1 MAPIHLYFLKK
12 AMCHAVL
19 ISKLILLHILHETL
33 IYIWNDKKF
42 DIIFLQTGI
51 KMLYTVF

>member
-19 ISKLILLHILHETL
+19 ISKFILLHILHETL
-33 IYIWNDKKF
+33 MYIWHAKKS